1 MSTIKQF
8 ESIATNFFKQAI
20 KTYSFETL
28 TSHRNITQKNLY

>member
-20 KTYSFETL
+20 KTYTFADL
-28 TSHRNITQKNLY
+28 TKHRHISQKNLY